1 MRLIKYNVKKGPLSF
16 RMVQDKPRKHHI
28 GDMIEALCE
37 DGTIE
42 RHMVSQGSGC
52 DECDCFYDDTCI
64 RWISCR
70 KHNVCILQYGYGHI
84 AQNMILKSIDNVM
97 ENI

>member
-16 RMVQDKPRKHHI
+16 RMVQGKPRKHHI
-28 GDMIEALCE
+28 GDIIEAVCD

-42 RHMVSQGSGC
+42 RHMVTQGSGC
-52 DECDCFYDDTCI
+52 NDCDCFDYNTCI
-64 RWISCR
+64 RWVSCR
-70 KHNVCILQYGYGHI
+70 KTNSCILQYGYGRI
-84 AQNMILKSIDNVM
+84 AQKMILKSMDNVM